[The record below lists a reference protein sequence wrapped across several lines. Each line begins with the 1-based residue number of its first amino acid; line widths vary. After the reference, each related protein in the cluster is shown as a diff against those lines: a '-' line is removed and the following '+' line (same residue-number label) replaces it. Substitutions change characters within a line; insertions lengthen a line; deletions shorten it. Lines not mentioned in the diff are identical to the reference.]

1 MKIAILAWGSLLWN
15 PDTIRIATPF
25 TLTGP
30 NLPIEFCRIS
40 KNGRLTLIID
50 EDFGTL
56 CQTYAAPS
64 AFSTLDEAIENL
76 REREAMPHAQ
86 DVGFIDL
93 TTATRSPLATQ
104 RHQAATET
112 IAAWT
117 QPAGYDAAIWTALPS
132 DFTTAAGEPFSV
144 NAAIRYLESL
154 EQSDSESF
162 TRALAYIRNA
172 PPATQTPL
180 RDRVTTQ
187 WPAPPPPS

>member
-1 MKIAILAWGSLLWN
+1 MKIAVIAWGSLLWH
-15 PDTIRIATPF
+15 PDTIRIAAPF

-30 NLPIEFCRIS
+30 NLPVEFCRIS
-40 KNGRLTLIID
+40 KNRRLTLVID

-64 AFSTLDEAIENL
+64 AFNTLDEAIENL
-76 REREAMPHAQ
+76 REREAMSHAR

-93 TTATRSPLATQ
+93 TTNTRSPFATT
-104 RHQAATET
+104 RHAAATET

-117 QPAGYDAAIWTALPS
+117 QSSGYDAAIWTALPS
-132 DFTTAAGEPFSV
+132 DFASAAPEPFSV

-154 EQSDSESF
+154 EQSDPEAF

-187 WPAPPPPS
+187 WPALTRP

>member
-1 MKIAILAWGSLLWN
+1 MKIAILAWGSLLWH
-15 PDTIRIATPF
+15 PDTLKIAQEF

-76 REREAMPHAQ
+76 REREAMPHAR

-93 TTATRSPLATQ
+93 TTNTRSPFATT
-104 RHQAATET
+104 RHPAATET
-112 IAAWT
+112 IAAWAA
-117 QPAGYDAAIWTALPS
+117 PAGYDAAIWTALPS
-132 DFTTAAGEPFSV
+132 DFASTAPEPFSV
-144 NAAIRYLESL
+144 NAAIRYLETL
-154 EQSDSESF
+154 ERSDAQAF
-162 TRALAYIRNA
+162 ATALEYIRRA
-172 PPATQTPL
+172 PEATQTPL
-180 RDRVTTQ
+180 RDRAATQ
-187 WPAPPPPS
+187 WPEPPSP